1 MTINYAK
8 QFTRTAKAP
17 STTSVYQKVAEHQVE
32 NSCGAHV
39 FAVNDWDRLN
49 RFLILGAEGGTY
61 YVGQADLVKSN
72 HEAVLRCLKAD
83 GLRTVETIASVSET
97 GRAYK
102 NDPAVFA
109 LALAM
114 THGSTEVKQ
123 AAAKAVLRVCRI
135 GTHLFH
141 FMQYASAM
149 RGLGRGLRRAVA
161 DWYAM
166 PEDRLANQVV
176 KYQSRDGWSHRDLLR
191 QVHPVAGDKA
201 HDAIFRWVV
210 GGMDALGV
218 REIPAKGTRKA
229 QKQPSV
235 KRYLPEL
242 IAAFEEAKK
251 ADTKTLVRLI
261 TEHNLP
267 REAVPTER
275 LNDVEVWDALMQKM
289 PLNAMI
295 RNLGKMTN
303 VGLLKPL
310 SATANLVS
318 KRLTDG
324 EYLRK
329 SRVHPMQVLLAA
341 KTYGQGR
348 GMKGS
353 LSWSPV
359 PQVLTALDE
368 AFYLTFPNVRSCGK
382 PLLIG
387 LDVSGSMGSPLAG
400 NPISSAEA
408 VAALSLVHCHVE
420 PACHVF
426 GFASGSHTG
435 YGWGGG
441 TKFKELGIRKGMRL
455 TEATQR
461 CQQPFGSTDVS
472 LAYQYA
478 LDNKLE
484 VGGFIV
490 MTDSE
495 TNMGAHP
502 TLKLRE
508 YRQHYVHDARSVVVA
523 TTSTPF
529 TVNDPNDKYGLDVAG
544 FDASVP
550 ALIGDFIRGDLGAEA
565 AQAEEPEAAE

>member
-1 MTINYAK
+1 MAINYAK
-8 QFTRTAKAP
+8 QFTRPAKTPA
-17 STTSVYQKVAEHQVE
+17 TTSVYTKVAEHQVQ
-32 NSCGAHV
+32 NSCGAFV
-39 FAVNDWDRLN
+39 FTVDDWDRLN

-61 YVGQADLVKSN
+61 YVGQRDLVKQN
-72 HEAVLRCLKAD
+72 HDVVLRCLKLD
-83 GLRTVETIASVSET
+83 GLKAVEMIASTSES

-109 LALAM
+109 LALCAA
-114 THGSTEVKQ
+114 HGSTEVKQ
-123 AAAKAVLRVCRI
+123 AAYKALPRVCRI

-141 FMQYASAM
+141 FMQYATAL
-149 RGLGRGLRRAVA
+149 RGCGSGLRRAVSR
-161 DWYAM
+161 WYAM
-166 PEDRLANQVV
+166 PYERLANQVV

-191 QVHPVAGDKA
+191 LSHPVPEDKA
-201 HDAIFRWVV
+201 HEAIFRWVV
-210 GGMDALGV
+210 GGMDALGA
-218 REIPAKGTRKA
+218 REIRAKGTRQAAKFA
-229 QKQPSV
+229 SV

-251 ADTKTLVRLI
+251 ADTKTLVKLI
-261 TEHNLP
+261 LDHNLP
-267 REAVPTER
+267 REAVPTEK
-275 LNDVEVWDALMQKM
+275 LNEVAVWDALMQKM

-310 SATANLVS
+310 SAAANLIC
-318 KRLTDG
+318 KRLADG

-348 GMKGS
+348 GIKGT
-353 LSWSPV
+353 LSWTPV
-359 PQVLTALDE
+359 PQVLSALDQ
-368 AFYLTFPNVRSCGK
+368 AFYDTFPNVRPCGK

-387 LDVSGSMGSPLAG
+387 LDVSGSMASEIGGTPLK
-400 NPISSAEA
+400 SSEA
-408 VAALSLVHCHVE
+408 VAALSLVHCNVE

-426 GFASGSHTG
+426 GFASGDGRS
-435 YGWGGG
+435 WGS

-478 LDNKLE
+478 LDNKLS

-508 YRQHYVHDARSVVVA
+508 YRQRFVPDARSVVVA
-523 TTSTPF
+523 TTSTGF
-529 TVNDPNDKYGLDVAG
+529 TVNDPNDKFGLDVAG

-550 ALIGDFIRGDLGAEA
+550 ALIGDFIRGDLGSGATE
-565 AQAEEPEAAE
+565 AEEDTAE